1 MHIKV
6 EDFPWLGIILVC
18 FGKRIEIEQL
28 GWVMSRVLQSVRHW
42 LGETKGAVMVEFA
55 VLCTVFLLIVAGIM
69 DLGHAFYMDQ
79 VITNASREGARYGVV
94 YQTYY
99 DGTRKAPSS
108 FSPTIENHLLATTEW
123 NLKAYLPTDADPHV
137 YVTGD
142 GSTTSGDKLEVKV
155 TAKKTWFVLDN
166 FIPSLGD
173 SKTLSSTTVMR
184 LE

>member
-1 MHIKV
+1 
-6 EDFPWLGIILVC
+6 
-18 FGKRIEIEQL
+18 
-28 GWVMSRVLQSVRHW
+28 MSRVLLIVRHW
-42 LGETKGAVMVEFA
+42 LRDTKGAVMVEFA
-55 VLCTVFLLIVAGIM
+55 VLCTVFLLIVAKIM

-108 FSPTIENHLLATTEW
+108 FSPTIKDHLLNDW
-123 NLKAYLPTDADPHV
+123 HLGSYLPSDAGANV
-137 YVTGD
+137 TVTGD
-142 GSTTSGDKLEVKV
+142 TSTTSGDKLEVTV
-155 TAKKTWFVLDN
+155 TAKKTWFILDN
-166 FIPSLGD
+166 FILSLGD